1 MNSLNNHD
9 MDGTSAAEASSSS
22 NANPFSQHDENDD
35 LLQDDH
41 QLDTSSSIED
51 LSMNAALG
59 IDASEYPTYY
69 SYVNPR
75 TNPLSFK
82 RRQAQRKPLSRF
94 ISHLYS
100 FPKRNARQRPSIRI
114 SPPNDYDIPPELDDN
129 ELQDIAEQGYDKE
142 ALGDWVAE
150 GGVGARKYDD
160 LTAIGT
166 HVQDLC

>member
-1 MNSLNNHD
+1 MNSLNNND

-22 NANPFSQHDENDD
+22 NANRFSQHDENDD
-35 LLQDDH
+35 LIQDDH
-41 QLDTSSSIED
+41 QLDTSSSFED

-59 IDASEYPTYY
+59 IDASEYPAYY

-100 FPKRNARQRPSIRI
+100 LPKRNPRQRPNIRI
-114 SPPNDYDIPPELDDN
+114 PPPNDYDIPPELDDN

-160 LTAIGT
+160 LTAIGA
-166 HVQDLC
+166 HV